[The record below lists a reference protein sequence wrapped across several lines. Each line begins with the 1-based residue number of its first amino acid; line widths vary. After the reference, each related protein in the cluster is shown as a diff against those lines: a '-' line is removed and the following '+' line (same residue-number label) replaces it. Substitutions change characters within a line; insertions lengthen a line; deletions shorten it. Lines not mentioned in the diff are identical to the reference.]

1 MCAVERSLGTAP
13 PSTQHLLVEKDPHE
27 GPWQAAL
34 MLLESGG
41 LGGQPPARAGLALSA
56 RGPRQLAI
64 NFMHIVNLSA
74 FWRVGQIAHKVPLLS
89 PAHGWAGEAE
99 AHPNR

>member
-13 PSTQHLLVEKDPHE
+13 PATQHWLVEKDPHE

-41 LGGQPPARAGLALSA
+41 WGAASCQCWAGTERAGAA
-56 RGPRQLAI
+56 PTGDQ
-64 NFMHIVNLSA
+64 FH
-74 FWRVGQIAHKVPLLS
+74 AHRKPKCFLES
-89 PAHGWAGEAE
+89 QADCT
-99 AHPNR
+99 